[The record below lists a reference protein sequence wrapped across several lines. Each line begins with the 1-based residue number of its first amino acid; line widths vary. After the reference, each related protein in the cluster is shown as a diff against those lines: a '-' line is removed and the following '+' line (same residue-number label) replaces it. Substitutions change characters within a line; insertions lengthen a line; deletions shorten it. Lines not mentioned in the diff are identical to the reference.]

1 MAKQQKTLRKQRWQS
16 RTLMRTASAY
26 IGAKKLLTLLS
37 RAEDGENTIAPVATN
52 AAVDVMQLTYNN
64 F

>member
-1 MAKQQKTLRKQRWQS
+1 MNKYIY
-16 RTLMRTASAY
+16 TLMIKETA
-26 IGAKKLLTLLS
+26 TLLS
-37 RAEDGENTIAPVATN
+37 RAEDGENTIAPVASN